1 MTYGKFHR
9 FFLRTVASQGAV
21 SMSDAQEIVQKF
33 NDEEETSVQDVV
45 KSINDEIRQFQ
56 QEIKITSDEVTNEK
70 VIVFLSL
77 GYDEATKAQNIF
89 SANELEYFRVLLEQ
103 IMTTESRQ
111 ITGMNAINLASSMKS
126 TFTKSDAQRMLNIW
140 HRMKYLDKDQN
151 NYALGVRAVH
161 EFEGYIR
168 TNMPDAVEQC
178 CLCKQTVFRGYNCP
192 ACALAIHNRC
202 LMGYLEKIQKWPCC
216 KVDFDQSQLDRLT
229 SAGSRLLSQ
238 SQANTTQD
246 TEEQSI
252 EVQPT
257 QTQQSESMELDITQE
272 VIPEISQ
279 RVTRKRKRLN

>member
-1 MTYGKFHR
+1 MTYGQFHR
-9 FFLRTVASQGAV
+9 YFLRTVASQGAI
-21 SMSDAQEIVQKF
+21 SMNDAQAIVQKF
-33 NDEEETSVQDVV
+33 NEGEETSVQDVV
-45 KSINDEIRQFQ
+45 KSINDEIRPYQ

-70 VIVFLSL
+70 IIVFLSL

-111 ITGMNAINLASSMKS
+111 ITEMNAINLASSMKS
-126 TFTKSDAQRMLNIW
+126 TFTKSDAQRMLNTW

-168 TNMPDAVEQC
+168 QNMPDTVEQC

-229 SAGSRLLSQ
+229 SAGSRLSLL
-238 SQANTTQD
+238 SQANTTQE
-246 TEEQSI
+246 TEVHNT

-257 QTQQSESMELDITQE
+257 QMQESESMEITQE

-279 RVTRKRKRLN
+279 RVTRKRKRQN